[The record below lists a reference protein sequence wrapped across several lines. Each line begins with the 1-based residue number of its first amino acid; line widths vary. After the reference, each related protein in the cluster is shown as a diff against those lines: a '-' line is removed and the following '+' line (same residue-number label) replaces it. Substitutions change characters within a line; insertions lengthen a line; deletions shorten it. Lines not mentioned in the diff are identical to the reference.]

1 MCWSETGRLII
12 KNVCSIYGRD
22 NQGCGAGVGDGSGAG
37 GSGVSGGP
45 EAVSPLRWRM
55 ISLAFFATVIN
66 YLDRQTLSVAA
77 PILREQFHMSN
88 QDYSRVVSA
97 FLFAYTIMNGLS
109 GPMIDRLGTRLG
121 YGLCVAW
128 WSIAAAL
135 HAFARGTFS
144 LGGFRFL
151 LGLGERG
158 GGGGGGGGVLRGERP
173 GAGGGLFHRGL
184 VGGRASAA
192 PYCVSLDSAL
202 RL

>member
-1 MCWSETGRLII
+1 
-12 KNVCSIYGRD
+12 
-22 NQGCGAGVGDGSGAG
+22 
-37 GSGVSGGP
+37 
-45 EAVSPLRWRM
+45 M

-128 WSIAAAL
+128 WSIAAAM
-135 HAFARGTFS
+135 HAFARGTLS
-144 LGGFRFL
+144 LGVFRFPA
-151 LGLGERG
+151 GNRRG
-158 GGGGGGGGVLRGERP
+158 RELAGRG
-173 GAGGGLFHRGL
+173 
-184 VGGRASAA
+184 
-192 PYCVSLDSAL
+192 
-202 RL
+202 

>member
-109 GPMIDRLGTRLG
+109 GPMIDRLGR
-121 YGLCVAW
+121 AW
-128 WSIAAAL
+128 ATACAW
-135 HAFARGTFS
+135 
-144 LGGFRFL
+144 
-151 LGLGERG
+151 RG
-158 GGGGGGGGVLRGERP
+158 G
-173 GAGGGLFHRGL
+173 
-184 VGGRASAA
+184 
-192 PYCVSLDSAL
+192 AL
-202 RL
+202 RRRCTRSRAAR

>member
-1 MCWSETGRLII
+1 M
-12 KNVCSIYGRD
+12 
-22 NQGCGAGVGDGSGAG
+22 
-37 GSGVSGGP
+37 
-45 EAVSPLRWRM
+45 
-55 ISLAFFATVIN
+55 IN

-88 QDYSRVVSA
+88 EGYSRVVSA

-144 LGGFRFL
+144 LGVFRFL
-151 LGLGERG
+151 LGIGEAG
-158 GGGGGGGGVLRGERP
+158 NWP
-173 GAGGGLFHRGL
+173 GAVKVVAEWFPEKRARAGGGTVQQR
-184 VGGRASAA
+184 VGGGRDSGAA
-192 PYCVSLDSAL
+192 DCGVPDSAH
-202 RL
+202 RAGNRHSRSWGWPD

>member
-1 MCWSETGRLII
+1 MCWSEIGRLII
-12 KNVCSIYGRD
+12 KNVCSIYGRN
-22 NQGCGAGVGDGSGAG
+22 NQACGAGVGDGSGAG

-144 LGGFRFL
+144 LGVFRFL
-151 LGLGERG
+151 LGIGEAG
-158 GGGGGGGGVLRGERP
+158 NWP
-173 GAGGGLFHRGL
+173 GAVRVDL
-184 VGGRASAA
+184 A
-192 PYCVSLDSAL
+192 
-202 RL
+202 